1 MCSLLSFYA
10 PRVLTCRRFVLHVL
24 RDLGFGRTLV
34 EDSICEQA
42 DWLNSLLVEQQRAAG
57 AAGFDPELD
66 LVHAVNNV
74 ISRLVFA
81 ANCSG
86 DPEFERLMTSINDV
100 SRAFTRRTN
109 FALMTLRH
117 RFEFTS

>member
-1 MCSLLSFYA
+1 M
-10 PRVLTCRRFVLHVL
+10 L

-42 DWLNSLLVEQQRAAG
+42 DWLNTLLAEQQRAAG
-57 AAGFDPELD
+57 AGGFDPELD
-66 LVHAVNNV
+66 LVRAVNNV

-86 DPEFERLMTSINDV
+86 DPEFERMMNSINEV
-100 SRAFTRRTN
+100 SRSFTRQTN

-117 RFEFTS
+117 CFCITSSPIHKC